1 MFNFIFKRF
10 LDNLNKSSLETI
22 DTLKKQQVTD
32 TDFYQ
37 KLTFIPETK
46 IILYILIAIVFIT
59 VFRNLKLNVSAIL
72 GFLIFV
78 LVIYFLI
85 NKDHYDKQ
93 TFIEQND
100 TKIKFLTEIMYD
112 TDQFEIMF
120 RDDQVFTIQPRM
132 KEFYLHKN
140 ELLVELFYNLKS
152 LYPLSPK
159 NYVSALIYSN
169 YVIAL
174 EQNLEIGVN
183 NPFENLRTAK
193 FYYKESLNAFESL
206 IHSIEKNNLRNFDH
220 ATKLLQSILLKV
232 LNNMISVCKNKN
244 EKDGLTTQS
253 IPNDNLDNLLK
264 VEPDN
269 TQDMQYMP
277 NYDYF

>member
-10 LDNLNKSSLETI
+10 LDNLNRSSLETI
-22 DTLKKQQVTD
+22 DTLKKQELSNTN
-32 TDFYQ
+32 FYQ
-37 KLTFIPETK
+37 TLSFIPPKK

-59 VFRNLKLNVSAIL
+59 IFRNLKLNVSAIL
-72 GFLIFV
+72 GFLIFIF
-78 LVIYFLI
+78 VIYFLI
-85 NKDHYDKQ
+85 NKDRYDEQ
-93 TFIEQND
+93 TFIEQNN
-100 TKIKFLTEIMYD
+100 TKIQFLTEIMYD
-112 TDQFEIMF
+112 TDKFEIMF
-120 RDDQVFTIQPRM
+120 RDDQVFTIQPRI

-140 ELLVELFYNLKS
+140 ELLVELFYNLRS
-152 LYPLSPK
+152 LYSISPK
-159 NYVSALIYSN
+159 NYVSTLIYSN

-193 FYYKESLNAFESL
+193 FYYKQALNAFESL

-220 ATKLLQSILLKV
+220 AIKLLQSILLKV
-232 LNNMISVCKNKN
+232 LNNMINVCKNRN

-269 TQDMQYMP
+269 TQDIQYMP

>member
-10 LDNLNKSSLETI
+10 LDNLNRSSLETI

-37 KLTFIPETK
+37 TLTFIPKTK
-46 IILYILIAIVFIT
+46 IILYISIAIIFIT
-59 VFRNLKLNVSAIL
+59 LFRNLKLNVSAIF

-78 LVIYFLI
+78 IVIYFLI
-85 NKDHYDKQ
+85 SKDNYDKQ
-93 TFIEQND
+93 TFIEGD
-100 TKIKFLTEIMYD
+100 VTKIKFLVEVMYD

-120 RDDQVFTIQPRM
+120 RDDQVFTIQPRV

-140 ELLVELFYNLKS
+140 ELLVELFYNLRS

-159 NYVSALIYSN
+159 NYVSAVTYSN

-193 FYYKESLNAFESL
+193 FYYKQALNAFESL

-232 LNNMISVCKNKN
+232 LNNMISLCKNRN

-253 IPNDNLDNLLK
+253 IPNDNLDNLLE
-264 VEPDN
+264 VEPDD
-269 TQDMQYMP
+269 TQDIQYMP
-277 NYDYF
+277 NYNYF

>member
-10 LDNLNKSSLETI
+10 LDNLNRSSLETI

-37 KLTFIPETK
+37 TLTFIPKTK
-46 IILYILIAIVFIT
+46 IILYISIAIIFIT
-59 VFRNLKLNVSAIL
+59 LFRNLKLNVSAIF

-78 LVIYFLI
+78 IVIYFLI
-85 NKDHYDKQ
+85 SKDNYDKQ
-93 TFIEQND
+93 TFIDQND

-140 ELLVELFYNLKS
+140 ELLVELFYNLRS

-159 NYVSALIYSN
+159 NYVSAVTYSN

-193 FYYKESLNAFESL
+193 FYYKQALNAFESL

-232 LNNMISVCKNKN
+232 LNNMISLCKNRN

-253 IPNDNLDNLLK
+253 IPNDNLDNLLE
-264 VEPDN
+264 VEPDD
-269 TQDMQYMP
+269 TQDIQYMP
-277 NYDYF
+277 NYNYF

>member
-10 LDNLNKSSLETI
+10 LDNLNRSSLETI

-37 KLTFIPETK
+37 TLTFIPKTK

-120 RDDQVFTIQPRM
+120 RDDQVFIIQPRM

-140 ELLVELFYNLKS
+140 ELLVELFYNLRS

-169 YVIAL
+169 YVIAF
-174 EQNLEIGVN
+174 EQNLEIGVD

-193 FYYKESLNAFESL
+193 FYYKQALNAFESL

-232 LNNMISVCKNKN
+232 LNNMIDVCKNRN

-269 TQDMQYMP
+269 TQDIQYMP